1 MHATP
6 CLRSPQIVHNLQ
18 ICLKKTSFLK
28 FCLLIFFLSH
38 CAKIDPVTGEKIL
51 IEPDPV
57 KKARKAA
64 DEDGGLFGDTNKKNK
79 SNTFEFSSSNVL
91 WRATLQSLEFL
102 PLLNADYS
110 GGIVIY
116 DWYSDNLNS
125 KEQIKVTVRF
135 LSNELRANSLKIIVH
150 KKTCDENNVCLI
162 KKVDGGIAE
171 EIKDKILVIARTTRL
186 NEEKNTKN

>member
-1 MHATP
+1 MKN
-6 CLRSPQIVHNLQ
+6 I
-18 ICLKKTSFLK
+18 KKYSFLK
-28 FCLLIFFLSH
+28 FYLIIFFLFQ
-38 CAKIDPVTGEKIL
+38 CAKIDPVTGEKII

-64 DEDGGLFGDTNKKNK
+64 DTEGGLFGDLKKNNK
-79 SNTFEFSSSNVL
+79 SNNFEFSSSNVL

-135 LSNELRANSLKIIVH
+135 LSNELRSNSLRIIVH
-150 KKTCDENNVCLI
+150 KKTCDENNACSI
-162 KKVDGGIAE
+162 KKVDSGIAD
-171 EIKDKILVIARTTRL
+171 EIKDKILLTARTARL
-186 NEEKNTKN
+186 EEEKNNKDK

>member
-1 MHATP
+1 MK
-6 CLRSPQIVHNLQ
+6 I
-18 ICLKKTSFLK
+18 IEKTSFLK

-64 DEDGGLFGDTNKKNK
+64 DEGGGLFGDLKRNNK
-79 SNTFEFSSSNVL
+79 SNNFEFSSSNVL

-116 DWYSDNLNS
+116 DWYSDNINS

-135 LSNELRANSLKIIVH
+135 LSNELRSNSLNIIVH
-150 KKTCDENNVCLI
+150 KKICNENNVCSI
-162 KKVDGGIAE
+162 KKIDGGIAN
-171 EIKDKILVIARTTRL
+171 EIKDKILLIARKTRL
-186 NEEKNTKN
+186 DEEKNNKNK